1 MKLPFDLVISLLGIY
16 LKNLKILIQKIYMH
30 LNIYDSIIYNS
41 QDINITQVPIN
52 RQMDK
57 KVVVYIYIGIFLT
70 HKKE

>member
-1 MKLPFDLVISLLGIY
+1 
-16 LKNLKILIQKIYMH
+16 MH

-57 KVVVYIYIGIFLT
+57 KVVVYIYIGIFLN
-70 HKKE
+70 HKKEWILLFATA